1 MKILAASLALLLT
14 ACSAALPLAQGDAR
28 APFIS
33 QYQVTAEDGTDS
45 LVVGEYQGDDR
56 WRWLQTSPLGTPL
69 ARQLYENGHWRN
81 DGFLPPNRSATAL
94 FTALMLREN
103 PAAFP
108 QVQRE
113 GDTYRFCGQRWLQ
126 EKTRD
131 AGYELTI
138 PAGRWRG
145 KVLTP

>member
-14 ACSAALPLAQGDAR
+14 ACSAALPLAQGDVR

-56 WRWLQTSPLGTPL
+56 WRWLQTSPLGAPL
-69 ARQLYENGHWRN
+69 ARQIYESGQWRN

-103 PAAFP
+103 PLPFRRYNVRVTTTASAASAGCMNKP
-108 QVQRE
+108 V
-113 GDTYRFCGQRWLQ
+113 
-126 EKTRD
+126 TRYMNSPLPPD
-131 AGYELTI
+131 AG
-138 PAGRWRG
+138 R
-145 KVLTP
+145 